1 MTEYEQHADRL
12 ERDLDGMQEQSDRL
26 EEQIED
32 TRSDWEAKKRDA
44 AVPGATGDP
53 ERAEG
58 GPPPE
63 QQYPAKG
70 D

>member
-1 MTEYEQHADRL
+1 MTEHEQHADRL

-44 AVPGATGDP
+44 AVPGAAGDP